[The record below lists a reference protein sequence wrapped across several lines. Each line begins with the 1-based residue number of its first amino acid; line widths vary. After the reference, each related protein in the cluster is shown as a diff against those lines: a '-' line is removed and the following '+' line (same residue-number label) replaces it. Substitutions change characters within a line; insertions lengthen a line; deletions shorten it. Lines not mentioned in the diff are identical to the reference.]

1 MQGVTKIGNENI
13 ACDQNDKQYDSY
25 SETHGV
31 WLNRLF
37 KLKQNAHL
45 LASSFLC

>member
-13 ACDQNDKQYDSY
+13 ACDQNDKQY
-25 SETHGV
+25 ETHGV

-37 KLKQNAHL
+37 RIKQNAHL